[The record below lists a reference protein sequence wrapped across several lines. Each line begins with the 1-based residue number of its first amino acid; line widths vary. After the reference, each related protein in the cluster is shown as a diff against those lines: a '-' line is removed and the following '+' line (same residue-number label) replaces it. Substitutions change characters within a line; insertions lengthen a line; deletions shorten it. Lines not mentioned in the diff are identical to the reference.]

1 MQKNTLQNCN
11 TGKLT
16 RWVGSLN
23 WLKQNKFMVPRK
35 LHPLTDLKKL
45 RQHFREDISG
55 DDRRL
60 RFGIALPDHS
70 IEEYINKSIIGL
82 GFKNQWFIVED
93 FGKIVG
99 TCHANIYEGGKTAEL
114 GITVSQAYR
123 NRGLGSQLFERGT
136 TWSRSRG
143 ASDMYMYCLAENRAI
158 QKIARNHNMIV
169 HSEDYNEKTALA
181 KLDKNVL
188 TSYVEDRILEQI
200 ALYDM
205 ALNKYLSF
213 FNYKIIDNKS

>member
-1 MQKNTLQNCN
+1 MI
-11 TGKLT
+11 
-16 RWVGSLN
+16 
-23 WLKQNKFMVPRK
+23 PRK
-35 LHPLTDLKKL
+35 LYPLTDLNKL
-45 RQHFREDISG
+45 VQHFKEDIVG

-70 IEEYINKSIIGL
+70 IDDYLNKSIIGL
-82 GFKNQWFIVED
+82 GFKNQWFVAEEA
-93 FGKIVG
+93 GKIVG
-99 TCHANIYEGGKTAEL
+99 TCHANIYDGGKTAEL
-114 GITVSQAYR
+114 GITVSESYR

-136 TWSRSRG
+136 TWVRGRG
-143 ASDMYMYCLAENRAI
+143 AKDMYMYCLAENRAI
-158 QKIARNHNMIV
+158 QKIARNHNMLV

-181 KLDKNVL
+181 ALDKNVL

-213 FNYKIIDNKS
+213 FNNRNN